1 MLTFETK
8 VDTEKKI
15 VFTKLSGELAN
26 EEEVNRVVD
35 QFLSEVDS
43 HKWFSLIIDIS
54 ELDMPGLQAYSL
66 LGKLGKDKLDEA
78 VKNLKKIAIV
88 DNGKV
93 TDLMSAF
100 FMKPPQNMF
109 FEDLNSA
116 IEFICQI

>member
-1 MLTFETK
+1 MLTFEKK

-15 VFTKLSGELAN
+15 VFAKLTGDLSN
-26 EEEVNRVVD
+26 EEDVNRVVD
-35 QFLSEVDS
+35 QFLAEVDT
-43 HKWFSLIIDIS
+43 HKWFSLVIDIS

-78 VKNLKKIAIV
+78 VKNLKKIVIV

-100 FMKPPQNMF
+100 FMKPPPNMF
-109 FEDLNSA
+109 FDDLDSA
-116 IEFICQI
+116 IEYISQN